1 MLSKKKKEKG
11 YINFKLFV
19 DSNLVETNQVLGKAP
34 SGSLTQSMPAYPEK
48 LSLET
53 PEGRWATTVGSV
65 GKPEDLPSIGVSYHR
80 STITILG
87 K

>member
-1 MLSKKKKEKG
+1 MLEGS
-11 YINFKLFV
+11 INFKLFV
-19 DSNLVETNQVLGKAP
+19 DSNITETYQVLGKAA
-34 SGSLTQSMPAYPEK
+34 SGSLTQSMTAYPEK

-65 GKPEDLPSIGVSYHR
+65 GKPEDLPSIGVGYHR